1 MKKTG
6 LKISGLIALLS
17 FGLFYLFAN
26 KDVDTALKDDDTAF
40 ALFLI
45 GTVSVYFS
53 IFCLGIIMYEKRNE
67 AGWAREDMKILSRA
81 REEGIAQARAEAAK
95 RRNTAHAPN
104 GGFALICPVC
114 LGSGWNAG
122 GYICPRCKGVGRA

>member
-1 MKKTG
+1 MLKKC
-6 LKISGLIALLS
+6 LKISELVSLLS
-17 FGLFYLFAN
+17 FGLLWLFDGTELA
-26 KDVDTALKDDDTAF
+26 DTFGSILIVFVFLFFMSALR
-40 ALFLI
+40 I
-45 GTVSVYFS
+45 
-53 IFCLGIIMYEKRNE
+53 CEKKRDARWE
-67 AGWAREDMKILSRA
+67 REDMELLSRA

>member
-1 MKKTG
+1 MLKKC
-6 LKISGLIALLS
+6 LKISGLVSLLS
-17 FGLFYLFAN
+17 FGLLWLFDGTELADTFGSILIVFVFLFYMS
-26 KDVDTALKDDDTAF
+26 ALR
-40 ALFLI
+40 I
-45 GTVSVYFS
+45 
-53 IFCLGIIMYEKRNE
+53 CEKKRDARWE
-67 AGWAREDMKILSRA
+67 REDMELLSRA